1 MGSVSKIKT
10 TRGGSM
16 TNGVLL
22 LFCIVVF
29 SFAVLTLFF
38 IEPHQEKKFDKQSVV
53 KYNDNDY

>member
-1 MGSVSKIKT
+1 
-10 TRGGSM
+10 M
-16 TNGVLL
+16 TNVVLL

-29 SFAVLTLFF
+29 SFAVMTLFF

>member
-1 MGSVSKIKT
+1 
-10 TRGGSM
+10 M

-29 SFAVLTLFF
+29 SFAVMTLFF
-38 IEPHQEKKFDKQSVV
+38 IEPHQEKKFDKQGGV